1 MKMITASKNSWINYF
16 QLLLLSLL
24 PAALVSGPLLS
35 EIIINTLS
43 IFFLF
48 EIIIYKKYTRFKNIL
63 FVLLSIFYLILIISL
78 INSNIFSESA
88 LNVFSYIRFIIFAF
102 AAAEIL
108 KKNDAFI
115 NFFYLSLSLTIL
127 FVVLDGYLQFF
138 TGENLLGYPKYRPDR
153 LSGFFNDD
161 LILGSYLFRLL
172 PLFLGLTLYLKN
184 RMKYFFHIN
193 LVIIFATIILIFL
206 SGERS
211 SFILTLLFLVIIILQ
226 IDIKKRVLVA
236 VSLLLVLFLSAVL
249 YFNQT
254 LADRYISQ
262 LQRHLFGNGDKIL
275 SYYSPMFNTAY
286 KMFKDKPIF
295 GFGPKS
301 YRYYCSKEKYV
312 SYYPYTRVKDNTIIQ
327 INLTWKDQRNI
338 MIDKNFVNVG
348 DKIKKGEKLFSYYY
362 TANGNIQSKIETYY
376 SDKEGRV
383 KKIIKKNRYIN
394 GNVYAEIE
402 PLVSPEKEI
411 LKINACSTHPHNT
424 YVQLLAETGFFGF
437 IYVFL
442 FFVYISYLL
451 IKNFIQIYFFNK
463 RNLSDLEICLLAN
476 FFVILWPLTTSGNF
490 LNNWLNIISYLPL
503 GIYLYKKNLIK
514 NHDNNK

>member
-1 MKMITASKNSWINYF
+1 MITASKNSWINYF

-48 EIIIYKKYTRFKNIL
+48 EIIIYKKYTRFNNIL
-63 FVLLSIFYLILIISL
+63 FLLLSIFYLILIISL

-127 FVVLDGYLQFF
+127 FVVSDGYLQFF

-236 VSLLLVLFLSAVL
+236 VSLLSVLFLSVAL
-249 YFNQT
+249 YLNQT
-254 LADRYISQ
+254 LADRYITQ
-262 LQRHLFGNGDKIL
+262 LQKHLFGNGDKIL

-301 YRYYCSKEKYV
+301 YRHYCSKEKYA
-312 SYYPYTRVKDNTIIQ
+312 SYYPSQVQDNTIITL
-327 INLTWKDQRNI
+327 NLTWKDQRNFI
-338 MIDKNFVNVG
+338 IDKKFVDVG

-362 TANGNIQSKIETYY
+362 TANGNIQSKIENYY
-376 SDKEGRV
+376 SKKEGRI
-383 KKIIKKNRYIN
+383 KKIIKKNRYVS
-394 GNVYAEIE
+394 GDLYAEIE

-411 LKINACSTHPHNT
+411 IKFDACSTHPHNT
-424 YVQLLAETGFFGF
+424 YMQLLAETGLFGF
-437 IYVFL
+437 IFVFL
-442 FFVYISYLL
+442 FFIYISYLL